1 MKNSNSKFNNFKFSV
16 KSNKE
21 IKSILSKYPSNRKES
36 GVLPILDLAQRDC
49 GGWLPMEVIEKV
61 AEVIGMPQIR
71 VLEIASFYS
80 MFNLKP
86 VGRNTI
92 SVCTNVSCML
102 RNSDDIVSHIEKR
115 LKIKIGESTK
125 DNKFYLKD
133 EMECLA
139 ACNGAPMMQVNH
151 INYENLTFE
160 KVDKILDEIA
170 ND

>member
-1 MKNSNSKFNNFKFSV
+1 MIHNILSENV
-16 KSNKE
+16 RKE
-21 IKSILSKYPSNRKES
+21 IDSIRTKFPHDKSKSSIIESLLVIQHENNGYLSQELI
-36 GVLPILDLAQRDC
+36 GALAQYLNVQKIDVY
-49 GGWLPMEVIEKV
+49 EV
-61 AEVIGMPQIR
+61 AT
-71 VLEIASFYS
+71 FYS

-86 VGRNTI
+86 VGKHTI

-102 RNSDDIVSHIEKR
+102 RNSDQIVEYIEKK

-160 KVDKILDEIA
+160 KIDKILDGIK
-170 ND
+170 DD

>member
-1 MKNSNSKFNNFKFSV
+1 MKTQDLFPKNIIKEIDIVRSKFPEDKSKSAIIESLLLIQHDNNGFLSDELMA
-16 KSNKE
+16 SLANYLNINK
-21 IKSILSKYPSNRKES
+21 IDVY
-36 GVLPILDLAQRDC
+36 
-49 GGWLPMEVIEKV
+49 EV
-61 AEVIGMPQIR
+61 AT
-71 VLEIASFYS
+71 FYS

-86 VGRNTI
+86 VGKITI

-102 RNSDDIVSHIEKR
+102 RNSDGIVDHIEKK

-160 KVDKILDEIA
+160 KVDNILDEIA

>member
-1 MKNSNSKFNNFKFSV
+1 MKTKDLFPKNIIKEIDIVRSKFPEDKSKSAIIESLLLIQHDNNGFL
-16 KSNKE
+16 NDE
-21 IKSILSKYPSNRKES
+21 L
-36 GVLPILDLAQRDC
+36 
-49 GGWLPMEVIEKV
+49 
-61 AEVIGMPQIR
+61 
-71 VLEIASFYS
+71 IASLANYLNVNKIDVYEVATFYS

-86 VGRNTI
+86 VGKITI

-102 RNSDDIVSHIEKR
+102 RNSDGIVDHIEKK

-160 KVDKILDEIA
+160 KVDNILDEIA

>member
-1 MKNSNSKFNNFKFSV
+1 MKTKDLFPKNILKEIDIVRSKFPEDKSKSAIIESLLLIQHDNNGF
-16 KSNKE
+16 
-21 IKSILSKYPSNRKES
+21 LSDE
-36 GVLPILDLAQRDC
+36 L
-49 GGWLPMEVIEKV
+49 
-61 AEVIGMPQIR
+61 
-71 VLEIASFYS
+71 IASLANYLNVNKIDVYEVATFYS

-86 VGRNTI
+86 VGKITI

-102 RNSDDIVSHIEKR
+102 RNSDGIVDHIEKK

-160 KVDKILDEIA
+160 KVDNILDEIA